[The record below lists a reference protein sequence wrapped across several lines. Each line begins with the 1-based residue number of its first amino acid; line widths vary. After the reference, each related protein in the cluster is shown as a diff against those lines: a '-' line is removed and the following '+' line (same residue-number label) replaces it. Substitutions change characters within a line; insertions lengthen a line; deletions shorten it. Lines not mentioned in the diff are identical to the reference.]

1 MKTKTVFPY
10 LHSFMFRDYLK
21 RWLDCHPRTRWWRS
35 GKDTEQEALTMS
47 VSAWRKFCKDYN
59 QDFKKL

>member
-1 MKTKTVFPY
+1 MTKTVFPY
-10 LHSFMFRDYLK
+10 LHGSMFRDYLQF
-21 RWLDCHPRTRWWRS
+21 WLDCHPRTRWWRS
-35 GKDTEQEALTMS
+35 GEGLEQEALTMS